1 MIKHKVQMYYQCWL
15 HELKDIQEP
24 FKFLLLYQINL
35 VLLMKTKNDVQ
46 IQNDLVGMVNN
57 CLKETSKE
65 YLFSS
70 L

>member
-1 MIKHKVQMYYQCWL
+1 MIKHKVQIYYQCWI
-15 HELKDIQEP
+15 HKLKDIQEP
-24 FKFLLLYQINL
+24 FNFFPLYQINL
-35 VLLMKTKNDVQ
+35 VLLMKTKNDAQV
-46 IQNDLVGMVNN
+46 QNDLVGMVNN

>member
-15 HELKDIQEP
+15 HELKYIQEP

-35 VLLMKTKNDVQ
+35 VLLMKTKNNAQ

>member
-1 MIKHKVQMYYQCWL
+1 MIKHKVQMYYQCCI

-24 FKFLLLYQINL
+24 FNFFLLYQINL
-35 VLLMKTKNDVQ
+35 VLLMKTKNDAP

>member
-1 MIKHKVQMYYQCWL
+1 MIKHKVQMY
-15 HELKDIQEP
+15 ELKDIQEP
-24 FKFLLLYQINL
+24 FNFFLLYQINL
-35 VLLMKTKNDVQ
+35 VLLMITKNDAQ
-46 IQNDLVGMVNN
+46 IQNDLYGMVNN